1 MPTKRLIVNADD
13 FGQSFVVR
21 WPAAAEAANYSKG
34 QPKLSVGLHVD
45 FGEWAYRNESWVS
58 LYEVVRT
65 ENVRTTADEV
75 SRQLAEFRRL
85 VGREPTHIDS
95 HQHVHRHEPI
105 RSVLVEVSK
114 ELGIPLREVSP
125 EVRYRGDFY
134 GQTENGEAFLDN
146 ISISALMKILA
157 DLPAGFTELGCHP
170 AQQADLDTMYSAE
183 RLQELSVLCDDRIRQ
198 AIVKMEIELCSF
210 HDVDARK

>member
-1 MPTKRLIVNADD
+1 
-13 FGQSFVVR
+13 
-21 WPAAAEAANYSKG
+21 
-34 QPKLSVGLHVD
+34 
-45 FGEWAYRNESWVS
+45 
-58 LYEVVRT
+58 
-65 ENVRTTADEV
+65 
-75 SRQLAEFRRL
+75 
-85 VGREPTHIDS
+85 
-95 HQHVHRHEPI
+95 
-105 RSVLVEVSK
+105 
-114 ELGIPLREVSP
+114 VSP

-157 DLPAGFTELGCHP
+157 DLPAGFTGLGCHP

-198 AIVKMEIELCSF
+198 AIVKTEIELCSF